1 MCRPKQPRKNKQG
14 NPSGKKVAA
23 NMRWSLILLV
33 FSCLSG
39 RHIVKAHKRHLEGI
53 KTLLCSMWVAFPRH
67 NSLHPFLPTVVATK
81 KLVQMRS
88 DVVFQT
94 GSQALVWHKVHFV
107 QIACL
112 KKKNWVDFP
121 VTGKG
126 WHTNFHMVKG
136 KKCFRWPY
144 ENTISGLKIM
154 KPYSGF
160 NYSVSAWL
168 YITGAFA
175 IFGDSQVQ
183 KLHWFLFR
191 TVI

>member
-1 MCRPKQPRKNKQG
+1 
-14 NPSGKKVAA
+14 
-23 NMRWSLILLV
+23 MRWSLILLV

-67 NSLHPFLPTVVATK
+67 NSLHPFLPTMVATK

-94 GSQALVWHKVHFV
+94 GNQALVWHKVHFV

-112 KKKNWVDFP
+112 KKKIGLIFLLQAKVD
-121 VTGKG
+121 TQISTWWKE
-126 WHTNFHMVKG
+126 
-136 KKCFRWPY
+136 KKCYRWPY

-183 KLHWFLFR
+183 KLQWFLYR

>member
-1 MCRPKQPRKNKQG
+1 MCRSKQPRKNKQG

-53 KTLLCSMWVAFPRH
+53 KALLCSMWVAFPRH

-112 KKKNWVDFP
+112 KKKIGLIFLLQAKVDTQISTWWKERNALGGLMKTRFQDWKSWNHIQGLIILSAHDYILLEHLP
-121 VTGKG
+121 FLEIHRSKNFTGS
-126 WHTNFHMVKG
+126 FS
-136 KKCFRWPY
+136 
-144 ENTISGLKIM
+144 EL
-154 KPYSGF
+154 
-160 NYSVSAWL
+160 
-168 YITGAFA
+168 
-175 IFGDSQVQ
+175 
-183 KLHWFLFR
+183 
-191 TVI
+191 